1 MFHELLSR
9 DREDGRA
16 TWQPQAVGSEAYL
29 NGTSQGKLVLSLP
42 KEHPR
47 TPGFR
52 LVEPTARREGR
63 LYPRSQQVIHQT
75 SGLKKGV
82 SLEEKKASGLPKG
95 RIIEYVLNRLFDR
108 CPEID
113 AGIVANYEGLLLGSN
128 VRGIDEP
135 ENIGAVSS
143 LILENSTRI
152 INELNQGR
160 LTQLLVLGTNG
171 FTLLKNIGEVAFL
184 TVTSQSN
191 EIKRTTYY
199 SFLKAARAVEE
210 IQDWLV

>member
-1 MFHELLSR
+1 LE
-9 DREDGRA
+9 
-16 TWQPQAVGSEAYL
+16 T
-29 NGTSQGKLVLSLP
+29 
-42 KEHPR
+42 
-47 TPGFR
+47 TP
-52 LVEPTARREGR
+52 T
-63 LYPRSQQVIHQT
+63 
-75 SGLKKGV
+75 
-82 SLEEKKASGLPKG
+82 SGLPKG
-95 RIIEYVLNRLFDR
+95 RIIEYVLGRLFER

-113 AGIVANYEGLLLGSN
+113 AGIIATYDGLLLGSN
-128 VRGIDEP
+128 VRDIGEP
-135 ENIGAVSS
+135 ENIGAISS

-184 TVTSQSN
+184 TVTSKNN

>member
-1 MFHELLSR
+1 
-9 DREDGRA
+9 G
-16 TWQPQAVGSEAYL
+16 
-29 NGTSQGKLVLSLP
+29 
-42 KEHPR
+42 
-47 TPGFR
+47 
-52 LVEPTARREGR
+52 
-63 LYPRSQQVIHQT
+63 
-75 SGLKKGV
+75 
-82 SLEEKKASGLPKG
+82 
-95 RIIEYVLNRLFDR
+95 
-108 CPEID
+108 
-113 AGIVANYEGLLLGSN
+113 
-128 VRGIDEP
+128 EP
-135 ENIGAVSS
+135 ENIGAISS

-184 TVTSQSN
+184 TVTSKSN

>member
-1 MFHELLSR
+1 MNVPPGNPAERGIRRRVSLSR
-9 DREDGRA
+9 AE
-16 TWQPQAVGSEAYL
+16 S
-29 NGTSQGKLVLSLP
+29 

-63 LYPRSQQVIHQT
+63 LYPRSQQVIHET

-128 VRGIDEP
+128 VRGMDEP

-184 TVTSQSN
+184 TVTSKSN

>member
-1 MFHELLSR
+1 
-9 DREDGRA
+9 
-16 TWQPQAVGSEAYL
+16 
-29 NGTSQGKLVLSLP
+29 
-42 KEHPR
+42 
-47 TPGFR
+47 
-52 LVEPTARREGR
+52 
-63 LYPRSQQVIHQT
+63 
-75 SGLKKGV
+75 
-82 SLEEKKASGLPKG
+82 LETTTISGLPKG
-95 RIIEYVLNRLFDR
+95 RIIEYVLGRLFER

-113 AGIVANYEGLLLGSN
+113 AGIIATYDGLLLGSN
-128 VRGIDEP
+128 VRDIGEP
-135 ENIGAVSS
+135 ENIGAISS
-143 LILENSTRI
+143 LIVENSTRI

-184 TVTSQSN
+184 TVTSKSN

>member
-1 MFHELLSR
+1 MPSVIKGMHLET
-9 DREDGRA
+9 A
-16 TWQPQAVGSEAYL
+16 T
-29 NGTSQGKLVLSLP
+29 
-42 KEHPR
+42 
-47 TPGFR
+47 
-52 LVEPTARREGR
+52 
-63 LYPRSQQVIHQT
+63 
-75 SGLKKGV
+75 
-82 SLEEKKASGLPKG
+82 ASGLPKG
-95 RIIEYVLNRLFDR
+95 RIIEYVLGRLFER

-113 AGIVANYEGLLLGSN
+113 AGIVATHEGLLLGAN
-128 VRGIDEP
+128 VRDNDEP

-160 LTQLLVLGTNG
+160 LTQLLILGTSG

-184 TVTSQSN
+184 TVTSKSN

>member
-1 MFHELLSR
+1 ME
-9 DREDGRA
+9 
-16 TWQPQAVGSEAYL
+16 T
-29 NGTSQGKLVLSLP
+29 T
-42 KEHPR
+42 
-47 TPGFR
+47 T
-52 LVEPTARREGR
+52 T
-63 LYPRSQQVIHQT
+63 
-75 SGLKKGV
+75 
-82 SLEEKKASGLPKG
+82 SGLPKG
-95 RIIEYVLNRLFDR
+95 RIIEYVLGRLFER

-113 AGIVANYEGLLLGSN
+113 AGIIATYDGLLLGSN
-128 VRGIDEP
+128 VRDIGEP
-135 ENIGAVSS
+135 ENIGAISS
-143 LILENSTRI
+143 LIVENSTRI

-184 TVTSQSN
+184 TVTSKNN

>member
-1 MFHELLSR
+1 
-9 DREDGRA
+9 
-16 TWQPQAVGSEAYL
+16 
-29 NGTSQGKLVLSLP
+29 
-42 KEHPR
+42 
-47 TPGFR
+47 
-52 LVEPTARREGR
+52 
-63 LYPRSQQVIHQT
+63 
-75 SGLKKGV
+75 
-82 SLEEKKASGLPKG
+82 LETTTISGLPKG
-95 RIIEYVLNRLFDR
+95 RIIEYVLGRLFER

-113 AGIVANYEGLLLGSN
+113 AGIIATYDGLLLGSN
-128 VRGIDEP
+128 VRDIGEP
-135 ENIGAVSS
+135 ENIGAISS

-160 LTQLLVLGTNG
+160 LTQLLVLGTYG

-184 TVTSQSN
+184 TVTSKSN

>member
-1 MFHELLSR
+1 ME
-9 DREDGRA
+9 
-16 TWQPQAVGSEAYL
+16 T
-29 NGTSQGKLVLSLP
+29 T
-42 KEHPR
+42 
-47 TPGFR
+47 T
-52 LVEPTARREGR
+52 T
-63 LYPRSQQVIHQT
+63 
-75 SGLKKGV
+75 
-82 SLEEKKASGLPKG
+82 SGLPKG
-95 RIIEYVLNRLFDR
+95 RIIEYVLGRLFER

-113 AGIVANYEGLLLGSN
+113 AGIIATYDGLLLGSN
-128 VRGIDEP
+128 VRDIGEP
-135 ENIGAVSS
+135 ENIGAISS

-184 TVTSQSN
+184 TVTSKNN

>member
-1 MFHELLSR
+1 
-9 DREDGRA
+9 
-16 TWQPQAVGSEAYL
+16 
-29 NGTSQGKLVLSLP
+29 
-42 KEHPR
+42 
-47 TPGFR
+47 
-52 LVEPTARREGR
+52 
-63 LYPRSQQVIHQT
+63 
-75 SGLKKGV
+75 
-82 SLEEKKASGLPKG
+82 LETTTTSGLPKG
-95 RIIEYVLNRLFDR
+95 RIIEYVLGRLFER

-113 AGIVANYEGLLLGSN
+113 AGIIATYDGLLLGSN
-128 VRGIDEP
+128 VRDIGEP
-135 ENIGAVSS
+135 ENIGAISS

-184 TVTSQSN
+184 TVTSKNN

>member
-1 MFHELLSR
+1 ME
-9 DREDGRA
+9 
-16 TWQPQAVGSEAYL
+16 T
-29 NGTSQGKLVLSLP
+29 T
-42 KEHPR
+42 
-47 TPGFR
+47 T
-52 LVEPTARREGR
+52 
-63 LYPRSQQVIHQT
+63 I
-75 SGLKKGV
+75 
-82 SLEEKKASGLPKG
+82 SGLPKG
-95 RIIEYVLNRLFDR
+95 RIIEYVLGRLFER

-113 AGIVANYEGLLLGSN
+113 AGIIATYDGLLLGSN
-128 VRGIDEP
+128 VRDIGEP
-135 ENIGAVSS
+135 ENIGAISS

-184 TVTSQSN
+184 TVTSKSN

>member
-1 MFHELLSR
+1 
-9 DREDGRA
+9 
-16 TWQPQAVGSEAYL
+16 
-29 NGTSQGKLVLSLP
+29 
-42 KEHPR
+42 
-47 TPGFR
+47 
-52 LVEPTARREGR
+52 
-63 LYPRSQQVIHQT
+63 
-75 SGLKKGV
+75 
-82 SLEEKKASGLPKG
+82 LETTTISGLPKG
-95 RIIEYVLNRLFDR
+95 RIIEYVLGRLFER

-113 AGIVANYEGLLLGSN
+113 AGIIATYDGLLLGSN
-128 VRGIDEP
+128 VRDIGEP
-135 ENIGAVSS
+135 ENIGAISS

-184 TVTSQSN
+184 TVTSKSN

>member
-1 MFHELLSR
+1 ME
-9 DREDGRA
+9 
-16 TWQPQAVGSEAYL
+16 T
-29 NGTSQGKLVLSLP
+29 T
-42 KEHPR
+42 
-47 TPGFR
+47 T
-52 LVEPTARREGR
+52 
-63 LYPRSQQVIHQT
+63 I
-75 SGLKKGV
+75 
-82 SLEEKKASGLPKG
+82 SGLPKG
-95 RIIEYVLNRLFDR
+95 RIIEYVLGRLFER

-113 AGIVANYEGLLLGSN
+113 AGIIATYDGLLLGSN
-128 VRGIDEP
+128 VRDIGEP
-135 ENIGAVSS
+135 ENIGAISS

-184 TVTSQSN
+184 TVTSKSN

-199 SFLKAARAVEE
+199 SFLKTARAVEE

>member
-1 MFHELLSR
+1 ME
-9 DREDGRA
+9 
-16 TWQPQAVGSEAYL
+16 T
-29 NGTSQGKLVLSLP
+29 T
-42 KEHPR
+42 
-47 TPGFR
+47 T
-52 LVEPTARREGR
+52 
-63 LYPRSQQVIHQT
+63 I
-75 SGLKKGV
+75 
-82 SLEEKKASGLPKG
+82 SGLPKG
-95 RIIEYVLNRLFDR
+95 RIIEYVLGRLFER

-113 AGIVANYEGLLLGSN
+113 AGIIATYDGLLLGSN
-128 VRGIDEP
+128 VRDIGEP
-135 ENIGAVSS
+135 ENIGAISS
-143 LILENSTRI
+143 LIVENSTRI

-184 TVTSQSN
+184 TVTSKSN

>member
-1 MFHELLSR
+1 M
-9 DREDGRA
+9 
-16 TWQPQAVGSEAYL
+16 
-29 NGTSQGKLVLSLP
+29 
-42 KEHPR
+42 
-47 TPGFR
+47 
-52 LVEPTARREGR
+52 
-63 LYPRSQQVIHQT
+63 IHGT

-171 FTLLKNIGEVAFL
+171 FTLLKNIGEVGFL
-184 TVTSQSN
+184 TVTSKSN

>member
-1 MFHELLSR
+1 ME
-9 DREDGRA
+9 
-16 TWQPQAVGSEAYL
+16 T
-29 NGTSQGKLVLSLP
+29 T
-42 KEHPR
+42 
-47 TPGFR
+47 T
-52 LVEPTARREGR
+52 
-63 LYPRSQQVIHQT
+63 I
-75 SGLKKGV
+75 
-82 SLEEKKASGLPKG
+82 SGLPKG
-95 RIIEYVLNRLFDR
+95 RIIEYVLGRLFER

-113 AGIVANYEGLLLGSN
+113 AGIIATYDGLLLGSN
-128 VRGIDEP
+128 VRDIGEP
-135 ENIGAVSS
+135 ENIGAISS

-184 TVTSQSN
+184 TVTSKNN

>member
-1 MFHELLSR
+1 ME
-9 DREDGRA
+9 
-16 TWQPQAVGSEAYL
+16 T
-29 NGTSQGKLVLSLP
+29 T
-42 KEHPR
+42 
-47 TPGFR
+47 T
-52 LVEPTARREGR
+52 T
-63 LYPRSQQVIHQT
+63 
-75 SGLKKGV
+75 
-82 SLEEKKASGLPKG
+82 SGLPKG
-95 RIIEYVLNRLFDR
+95 RIIEYVLGRLFER

-113 AGIVANYEGLLLGSN
+113 AGIIATYDGLLLGSN
-128 VRGIDEP
+128 VRDIGEP
-135 ENIGAVSS
+135 ENIGAISS

-184 TVTSQSN
+184 TVTSKSN

>member
-1 MFHELLSR
+1 ME
-9 DREDGRA
+9 
-16 TWQPQAVGSEAYL
+16 T
-29 NGTSQGKLVLSLP
+29 T
-42 KEHPR
+42 
-47 TPGFR
+47 T
-52 LVEPTARREGR
+52 
-63 LYPRSQQVIHQT
+63 I
-75 SGLKKGV
+75 
-82 SLEEKKASGLPKG
+82 SGLPKG
-95 RIIEYVLNRLFDR
+95 RIIEYVLGRLFER

-113 AGIVANYEGLLLGSN
+113 AGIIATYDGLLLGSN
-128 VRGIDEP
+128 VRDIGEP
-135 ENIGAVSS
+135 ENIGAISA
-143 LILENSTRI
+143 LIVENSTRI

-184 TVTSQSN
+184 TVTSKSN